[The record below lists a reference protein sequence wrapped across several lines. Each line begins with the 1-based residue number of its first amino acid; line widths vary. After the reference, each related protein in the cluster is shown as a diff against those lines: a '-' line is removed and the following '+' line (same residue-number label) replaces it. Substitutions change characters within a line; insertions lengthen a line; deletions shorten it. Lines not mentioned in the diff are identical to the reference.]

1 MANILAS
8 EIKFSFR
15 VAYFSEEEEDGNGE
29 TLVKDIKGNGVV
41 IPSFG
46 LFIKEKKEEEKKK
59 KKEEEE
65 IGITLS
71 SLSSLS
77 LPLLS
82 SLSLPLLS
90 SLPLVY
96 ELVIFVFLFHLF
108 FQKTKSAKGQI
119 FLRSM

>member
-46 LFIKEKKEEEKKK
+46 LFTKEKKEEEKKK
-59 KKEEEE
+59 KKEEE

-82 SLSLPLLS
+82 SLSP
-90 SLPLVY
+90 P
-96 ELVIFVFLFHLF
+96 
-108 FQKTKSAKGQI
+108 
-119 FLRSM
+119 